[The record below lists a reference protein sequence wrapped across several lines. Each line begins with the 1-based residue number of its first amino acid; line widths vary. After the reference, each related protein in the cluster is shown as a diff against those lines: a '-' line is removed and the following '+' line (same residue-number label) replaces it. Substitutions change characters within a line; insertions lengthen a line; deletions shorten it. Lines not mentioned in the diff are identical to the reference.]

1 MSSCS
6 LQNVEWR
13 CLNSYLS
20 LLQTIT
26 KMKKRFCSSYL
37 PLMVLLL
44 FFITITIS
52 CSSGQKEFTI
62 QGTVQSTENGKD
74 GYTATLKADDG
85 SDFDAVFSRVKLGD
99 QYRVFTVGERLRV
112 AGDTLHLDNKLRVT
126 VSKIN
131 P

>member
-1 MSSCS
+1 
-6 LQNVEWR
+6 LQPVYVLFIFIANAETEMNYKR
-13 CLNSYLS
+13 FRFYS
-20 LLQTIT
+20 LLIA
-26 KMKKRFCSSYL
+26 MIVF
-37 PLMVLLL
+37 MIVNN
-44 FFITITIS
+44 IS
-52 CSSGQKEFTI
+52 CSTGKKEFTI

-85 SDFDAVFSRVKLGD
+85 SDFDAVFSQVKLGD

-112 AGDTLHLDNKLRVT
+112 AGDTMHLDNKLRVI